1 MLPLYGIGRTFSTHD
16 GFVKIGCWRWH
27 KKKPP
32 EGAQSADKVRGAG
45 AFPVAQSFALPCL
58 SQISAFCALVA
69 RSPCICSH
77 LRVALR
83 FAQQPTGLTLPSG
96 ALRVALGL
104 RPKCPQGTRFP
115 SRLPGLGAEPQ
126 SLMPQHFP
134 RALRASE
141 GRKKR
146 GFFQIQGFFNDLSP
160 LRGHGTFGKVMISE
174 GTDPILHS
182 FASKTECR
190 TSETPRCK
198 QPGSADTRLS
208 QTG

>member
-1 MLPLYGIGRTFSTHD
+1 MSKSPPMAAFFVRTRCPSPS
-16 GFVKIGCWRWH
+16 I
-27 KKKPP
+27 P
-32 EGAQSADKVRGAG
+32 
-45 AFPVAQSFALPCL
+45 
-58 SQISAFCALVA
+58 AFCALAA
-69 RSPCICSH
+69 RSPCICSR

-115 SRLPGLGAEPQ
+115 SRLPGFGAEPQ

-146 GFFQIQGFFNDLSP
+146 GFLQIQGFFNGLSP
-160 LRGHGTFGKVMISE
+160 LRGHG
-174 GTDPILHS
+174 ILERLWFQRERALFCIHS
-182 FASKTECR
+182 LPKLNAEFQKYR
-190 TSETPRCK
+190 
-198 QPGSADTRLS
+198 DVNS
-208 QTG
+208 QNQQVYDRHKPAEWLCPLAFDDQHGHDDQQQNGHER

>member
-45 AFPVAQSFALPCL
+45 AFPVAQSRALPDGR
-58 SQISAFCALVA
+58 A
-69 RSPCICSH
+69 H
-77 LRVALR
+77 G
-83 FAQQPTGLTLPSG
+83 FAAP
-96 ALRVALGL
+96 LRVALGL

-115 SRLPGLGAEPQ
+115 SRLPGFGAEPQ

-146 GFFQIQGFFNDLSP
+146 GFLQIQGFFNGMPRVLQG
-160 LRGHGTFGKVMISE
+160 RG
-174 GTDPILHS
+174 
-182 FASKTECR
+182 A
-190 TSETPRCK
+190 
-198 QPGSADTRLS
+198 
-208 QTG
+208 QTVDKPKSTVIFHKEKRIIMSNI